1 MDWQDEYW
9 VRMVG
14 SKFKYILLM
23 LETLCKFKYIFWS
36 GWVLSFKHETQSRNK
51 TQQWTFIKPG
61 KIHLKTEEWQQFV
74 LQDDVVLFTVVHVA
88 RDPVEQILSKG
99 KCTQSSTTST
109 RDVLKR
115 QQTGHQP
122 LGPWTALPRW
132 DKSQGLGQDQG
143 LGEDAARVERE
154 PTFGKS
160 FYQFWRDFSTCMW
173 YYFLEFS

>member
-1 MDWQDEYW
+1 MVEY
-9 VRMVG
+9 
-14 SKFKYILLM
+14 Y
-23 LETLCKFKYIFWS
+23 
-36 GWVLSFKHETQSRNK
+36 LSNMKHKAQTKHNN
-51 TQQWTFIKPG
+51 G

-122 LGPWTALPRW
+122 LGP
-132 DKSQGLGQDQG
+132 
-143 LGEDAARVERE
+143 
-154 PTFGKS
+154 
-160 FYQFWRDFSTCMW
+160 
-173 YYFLEFS
+173 